1 MIPTI
6 AIVGRP
12 NVGKSTL
19 FNRLAGRRLALVDP
33 MPGLTRDRKEA
44 DADILGEPVR
54 IVDTAGLEESDPGTI
69 SGQMRKQTLKGIKEA
84 DLVLFLI
91 DARAGVT
98 PLDRAFAE
106 LVRETGRPALAV
118 ANKCEGKAAES
129 GYYEAF
135 SLGLGE
141 PTAISA
147 EHGEGISDLSMEIL
161 ARLNV
166 KDELPGDGE
175 DDGGTVKPAVGKI
188 KPIRIAVVGRPNAG
202 KSTLINALIGEDRL
216 ITSDVPGTTR
226 DSIAVDLTF
235 EGTKLKLFD
244 TAGLRRKSRVTE
256 AAEKLSVGDAL
267 NAIRFAEVVI
277 LLVDATHPFESQDL
291 QIGELVVNEGRA
303 LLIGVNKWDL
313 VEDRAETLRGIRAV
327 AEHTFADVKGIAIVP
342 VSAQSGKGTDKLLAA
357 AMAVYDVWN
366 RRLSTAG
373 LNRWLAEALQKHPP
387 PAASGKRIRLRYMTQ
402 ASARPPTFVAFC
414 SKPDGLPKSYVRYLV
429 NGIRDTFDLP
439 GTPIRFQLRKG
450 ENPYA
455 RKAKFGGKK
464 KGEK

>member
-1 MIPTI
+1 
-6 AIVGRP
+6 
-12 NVGKSTL
+12 
-19 FNRLAGRRLALVDP
+19 
-33 MPGLTRDRKEA
+33 
-44 DADILGEPVR
+44 
-54 IVDTAGLEESDPGTI
+54 
-69 SGQMRKQTLKGIKEA
+69 LKGIKDA

-141 PTAISA
+141 PVAISA
-147 EHGEGISDLSMEIL
+147 EHGEGLSDLSTEIL
-161 ARLNV
+161 ARLKV
-166 KDELPGDGE
+166 DETITEGREDDEFDDGE
-175 DDGGTVKPAVGKI
+175 VKPAVGKV

-235 EGTKLKLFD
+235 KGIKLKLFD

-267 NAIRFAEVVI
+267 NAIRFAEVVV

-291 QIGELVVNEGRA
+291 QIGEMVVNEGRA
-303 LLIGVNKWDL
+303 LIIGVNKWDL
-313 VEDRAETLRGIRAV
+313 IEDRAETLKGIRAV

-342 VSAQSGKGTDKLLAA
+342 VSAQSGKGLDKLLAA
-357 AMAVYDVWN
+357 AMDVYDAWN
-366 RRLSTAG
+366 RRLPTAG
-373 LNRWLAEALQKHPP
+373 LNRWLAEALQRHPP
-387 PAASGKRIRLRYMTQ
+387 PAASGKRIKLRYMTQ
-402 ASARPPTFVAFC
+402 ANSRPPTFVAFC
-414 SKPDGLPKSYVRYLV
+414 SKPGDLPKSYIRYLV
-429 NGIRDTFDLP
+429 NGLRETFDLP

-455 RKAKFGGKK
+455 RKAKR
-464 KGEK
+464 

>member
-1 MIPTI
+1 MTKMI

-44 DADILGEPVR
+44 DADILGEPMR
-54 IVDTAGLEESDPGTI
+54 IVDTAGLEDSDPSTI
-69 SGQMRKQTLKGIKEA
+69 SGKMRQQTLKGIRHA

-106 LVRETGRPALAV
+106 LVRETGVPALAV

-141 PTAISA
+141 PVAISA
-147 EHGEGISDLSMEIL
+147 EHGEGMSDLGMEIL
-161 ARLNV
+161 ARLRSGADVTENAAE
-166 KDELPGDGE
+166 DEDSASEPE
-175 DDGGTVKPAVGKI
+175 AKT

-202 KSTLINALIGEDRL
+202 KSTLVNALIGEDRL
-216 ITSDVPGTTR
+216 ITSPEPGTTR

-313 VEDRAETLRGIRAV
+313 IEDRAETLRNIRAV

-342 VSAQSGKGTDKLLAA
+342 VSAQSGKGLDKLLTAT
-357 AMAVYDVWN
+357 MEVYEAWN

-373 LNRWLAEALQKHPP
+373 LNRWLSEALQRHPP
-387 PAASGKRIRLRYMTQ
+387 PAQAGKRIKLRYVTQ
-402 ASARPPTFVAFC
+402 ASSRPPTFVAFC
-414 SKPDGLPKSYVRYLV
+414 SKPEGLPKSYVRYLI
-429 NGIRDTFDLP
+429 NGIREAFDLP

-464 KGEK
+464 RGA

>member
-1 MIPTI
+1 MTKTI

-33 MPGLTRDRKEA
+33 TPGLTRDRKEA
-44 DADILGEPVR
+44 EADILGEPVR
-54 IVDTAGLEESDPGTI
+54 IIDTAGLEDADPGSI
-69 SGQMRKQTLKGIKEA
+69 SGKMRQQTLKGIREA

-98 PLDRAFAE
+98 PLDRAFAD
-106 LVRETGRPALAV
+106 LVRETGKPALAV

-141 PTAISA
+141 PVAISA
-147 EHGEGISDLSMEIL
+147 EHGEGISDLGMEIL
-161 ARLNV
+161 AAL
-166 KDELPGDGE
+166 
-175 DDGGTVKPAVGKI
+175 KPAKDDVEEEDVEPTPDPKEGI

-216 ITSDVPGTTR
+216 ITSPEPGTTR
-226 DSIAVDLTF
+226 DSIAVDLVHA
-235 EGTKLKLFD
+235 GRKLKLFD
-244 TAGLRRKSRVTE
+244 TAGLRRKSRVIE

-303 LLIGVNKWDL
+303 LMIGVNKWDL
-313 VEDRAETLRGIRAV
+313 IEDRAETLRGIRAV
-327 AEHTFADVKGIAIVP
+327 AEHTFADVKGLPIIP
-342 VSAQSGKGTDKLLAA
+342 VSAQSGKGLDKLLAGALDVYA
-357 AMAVYDVWN
+357 AWN
-366 RRLSTAG
+366 RRLPTAG
-373 LNRWLAEALQKHPP
+373 LNRWLNEALQRHPP
-387 PAASGKRIRLRYMTQ
+387 PALAGKRIRLRYMTQ
-402 ASARPPTFVAFC
+402 ANARPPTFVAFC
-414 SKPDGLPKSYVRYLV
+414 SQPSGLPKSYVRYLI
-429 NGIRDTFDLP
+429 NGIREAFDLP

-464 KGEK
+464 KGAK

>member
-1 MIPTI
+1 MTATI

-33 MPGLTRDRKEA
+33 TPGLTRDRKEA

-54 IVDTAGLEESDPGTI
+54 IVDTAGLEESDPSTLTGK
-69 SGQMRKQTLKGIKEA
+69 MRQQTLKGIKEA

-147 EHGEGISDLSMEIL
+147 EHGEGLSDLGMEIL

-166 KDELPGDGE
+166 KNEPEDAFGDHEVLP
-175 DDGGTVKPAVGKI
+175 AAANI

-216 ITSDVPGTTR
+216 ITSEVPGTTR
-226 DSIAVDLTF
+226 DSIAVDFSF

-256 AAEKLSVGDAL
+256 SAEKLSVGDTL

-277 LLVDATHPFESQDL
+277 LLVDATHPFEAQDL

-303 LLIGVNKWDL
+303 LIIGVNKWDL
-313 VEDRAETLRGIRAV
+313 VENRAETLRLIRAQ
-327 AEHTFADVKGIAIVP
+327 AEHTFADVKGIGIVP
-342 VSAQSGKGTDKLLAA
+342 VSAQSGKGLDKLMTAT
-357 AMAVYDVWN
+357 MDVYASWN
-366 RRLSTAG
+366 RRLPTAG
-373 LNRWLAEALQKHPP
+373 LNRWLSEALQKHPP
-387 PAASGKRIRLRYMTQ
+387 PAAAGKRIKLRYMTQ
-402 ASARPPTFVAFC
+402 ASSRPPTFVAFC
-414 SKPDGLPKSYVRYLV
+414 SKPEGLPKAYIRYLT
-429 NGIRDTFDLP
+429 NSIRDTFDLP

-455 RKAKFGGKK
+455 KKAKFGGKK
-464 KGEK
+464 RGVRSQ

>member
-1 MIPTI
+1 
-6 AIVGRP
+6 
-12 NVGKSTL
+12 
-19 FNRLAGRRLALVDP
+19 

-44 DADILGEPVR
+44 EADILGEPVR
-54 IVDTAGLEESDPGTI
+54 IVDTAGLEEADPGTI
-69 SGQMRKQTLKGIKEA
+69 SGKMRAQTLKGIKEA

-141 PTAISA
+141 PVAISA
-147 EHGEGISDLSMEIL
+147 EHGEGLSDLSTEIL
-161 ARLNV
+161 ARLKV
-166 KDELPGDGE
+166 DETITEGREDDEFDDGE
-175 DDGGTVKPAVGKI
+175 VKPAVGKV

-235 EGTKLKLFD
+235 KGIKLKLFD

-267 NAIRFAEVVI
+267 NAIRFAEVVV

-291 QIGELVVNEGRA
+291 QIGEMVVNEGRA
-303 LLIGVNKWDL
+303 LIIGVNKWDL
-313 VEDRAETLRGIRAV
+313 IEDRAETLKGIRAV

-342 VSAQSGKGTDKLLAA
+342 VSAQSGKGLDKLLAA
-357 AMAVYDVWN
+357 AMDVYDAWN
-366 RRLSTAG
+366 RRLPTAG
-373 LNRWLAEALQKHPP
+373 LNRWLAEALQRHPP
-387 PAASGKRIRLRYMTQ
+387 PAASGKRIKLRYMTQ
-402 ASARPPTFVAFC
+402 ANSRPPTFVAFC
-414 SKPDGLPKSYVRYLV
+414 SKPGDLPKSYIRYLV
-429 NGIRDTFDLP
+429 NGLRETFDLP

-455 RKAKFGGKK
+455 RKAKR
-464 KGEK
+464 